1 MVPRRLLGLFL
12 ALLSLGGCAIATPF
26 RGPGYDSAD
35 GVAADRPETVV
46 VVLTEAVLRD
56 DRAGSSAFWDNVGKV
71 EDSLAQQPGF
81 IGYSL
86 RRELLGDRAW
96 TMTAWSDEA
105 SIAAFVHSPTHQ
117 TAIAEG
123 LGALQATGFAR
134 IKVKRDDVPLDWERA
149 LEILAASER
158 RYDQD

>member
-1 MVPRRLLGLFL
+1 MAPRRLFGLFL
-12 ALLSLGGCAIATPF
+12 TLLSLGGCAIATPF
-26 RGPGYDSAD
+26 RGPGYDAD
-35 GVAADRPETVV
+35 AGVAADRPETVV

-56 DRAGSSAFWDNVGKV
+56 EGADRSAFWDNVGKV
-71 EDSLAQQPGF
+71 EDSLAAQPGF

-96 TMTAWSDEA
+96 TMTAWRDEA
-105 SIAAFVHSPTHQ
+105 SVAAFVQSPVHQ

-134 IKVKRDDVPLDWERA
+134 IEVKRDELPLDWERA
-149 LEILAASER
+149 VEILAASER
-158 RYDQD
+158 RYE